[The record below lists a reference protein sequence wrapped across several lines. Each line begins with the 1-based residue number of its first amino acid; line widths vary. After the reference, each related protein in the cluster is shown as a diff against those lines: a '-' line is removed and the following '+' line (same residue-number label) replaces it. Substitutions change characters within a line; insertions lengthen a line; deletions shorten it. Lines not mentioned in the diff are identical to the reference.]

1 MPDSHRGRPGTLRP
15 VASSDPAL
23 STRDQILLE
32 ARHCFAEQGFDGT
45 SLNDI
50 AAGVGIRKPS
60 LLHHFASKEA
70 IYREVFETSLSDL
83 IVRLESAGDAQGKAP
98 WEKME
103 HVLDMAFDWMAASP
117 EFVRMMRREALDGQ
131 GHLGYDLGAV
141 LKPLF
146 DRAVEFFDREMGAGT
161 FRKHDSEQLILTAIG
176 ALLGY
181 FSDVPFLR
189 GVLGRDPL
197 DSDSL
202 EARRDHIRT
211 FYRGVLEPQ
220 P

>member
-1 MPDSHRGRPGTLRP
+1 M
-15 VASSDPAL
+15 ASADPAL
-23 STRDQILLE
+23 STRDQILAE
-32 ARHCFAEQGFDGT
+32 ALRCFAEQGFDGT

-70 IYREVFETSLSDL
+70 IYREVFETALSDL
-83 IVRLESAGDAQGKAP
+83 IVRLELAGDAQGKEP

-103 HVLDMAFDWMAASP
+103 HVLDTAFDWMSASP

-131 GHLGYDLGAV
+131 GHLGFDLGAV
-141 LKPLF
+141 LKPMF
-146 DRAVEFFDREMGAGT
+146 DRACEFFDREMDAGT
-161 FRKHDSEQLILTAIG
+161 FRKHDSEQLILTAIA

-197 DSDSL
+197 DAASL
-202 EARRDHIRT
+202 QARRDHIRT
-211 FYRGVLEPQ
+211 FYRGVLEP
-220 P
+220 